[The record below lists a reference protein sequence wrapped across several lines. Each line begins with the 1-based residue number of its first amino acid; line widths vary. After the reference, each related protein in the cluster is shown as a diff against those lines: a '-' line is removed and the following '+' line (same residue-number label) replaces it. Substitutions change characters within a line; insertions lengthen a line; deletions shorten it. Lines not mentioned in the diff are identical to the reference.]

1 MKLIK
6 ILGEGRLFGV
16 ISYPIEIFVVG
27 VQLVAGVSQIVA
39 GAQLVE
45 GVNSACFRPT
55 KKARLKSN
63 ENNFIDD
70 AG

>member
-1 MKLIK
+1 MYKHLGFACKNYPLEIFVG
-6 ILGEGRLFGV
+6 IL
-16 ISYPIEIFVVG
+16 FVVG
-27 VQLVAGVSQIVA
+27 VQMLVGVPQPVA

-45 GVNSACFRPT
+45 GVNSSCFRPT

>member
-1 MKLIK
+1 VKLIK

-45 GVNSACFRPT
+45 ASSSRFWT
-55 KKARLKSN
+55 KKAMLKLN
-63 ENNFIDD
+63 VW
-70 AG
+70 G

>member
-1 MKLIK
+1 ML
-6 ILGEGRLFGV
+6 
-16 ISYPIEIFVVG
+16 VG
-27 VQLVAGVSQIVA
+27 VPQPVA

-45 GVNSACFRPT
+45 GVNSSCFRPT

-70 AG
+70 AGWQDNFIDEAND

>member
-1 MKLIK
+1 VKLIK

-39 GAQLVE
+39 GVQLVE
-45 GVNSACFRPT
+45 ASSSSRFWTR
-55 KKARLKSN
+55 KAELKSN
-63 ENNFIDD
+63 V
-70 AG
+70 